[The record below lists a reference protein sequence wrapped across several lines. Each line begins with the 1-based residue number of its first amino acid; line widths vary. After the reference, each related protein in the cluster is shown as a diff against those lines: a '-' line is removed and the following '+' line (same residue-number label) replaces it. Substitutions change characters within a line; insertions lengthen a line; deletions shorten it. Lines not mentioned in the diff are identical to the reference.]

1 MVRRR
6 RPQPENLPTLTIGDR
21 RAAPSVAVLND
32 HTVDPLQKGAV
43 RQRRGP
49 HLRGRVRH
57 SASRSGQRNH
67 IVSPFVI
74 SQTLVAVAICFDLL
88 SFQFKER
95 GRIIACL
102 VISCTLI
109 SIHFAILGHWT
120 ATGLGL
126 LATLRF
132 LSSLVTTSKK
142 VMVVFMAA
150 SAAITIFT
158 FNGLLSILSGSGS
171 LFGTAGT
178 FCRDDR
184 RLRQLMLIGTSLWL
198 IHNILAGTPMAVLM
212 EVLFITSNLVGYYRF
227 YLKRL

>member
-1 MVRRR
+1 M
-6 RPQPENLPTLTIGDR
+6 
-21 RAAPSVAVLND
+21 
-32 HTVDPLQKGAV
+32 
-43 RQRRGP
+43 
-49 HLRGRVRH
+49 
-57 SASRSGQRNH
+57 
-67 IVSPFVI
+67 SPFVL
-74 SQTLVAVAICFDLL
+74 SQTLVAIAICFDLL

-109 SIHFAILGHWT
+109 SVHFAILGHWT
-120 ATGLGL
+120 AAGLGL

-132 LSSLVTTSKK
+132 LTSLFTTSKRI
-142 VMVVFMAA
+142 MAIFMTATV
-150 SAAITIFT
+150 AITIFT

-212 EVLFITSNLVGYYRF
+212 EILFITSNLVGYYRF

>member
-1 MVRRR
+1 M
-6 RPQPENLPTLTIGDR
+6 PWPKGTG
-21 RAAPSVAVLND
+21 LN
-32 HTVDPLQKGAV
+32 P
-43 RQRRGP
+43 
-49 HLRGRVRH
+49 
-57 SASRSGQRNH
+57 ASRFPNQGKNH
-67 IVSPFVI
+67 TVSPFVL

-95 GRIIACL
+95 SRIIACL

-109 SIHFAILGHWT
+109 SIHFALLGHWT

-126 LATLRF
+126 LATVRF
-132 LSSLVTTSKK
+132 LSSLFTTSKR
-142 VMVVFMAA
+142 VMAIFMLA
-150 SAAITIFT
+150 SVAIMIFT

-184 RLRQLMLIGTSLWL
+184 RLRQLMLIGTGLWL

-212 EVLFITSNLVGYYRF
+212 EILFITSNLVGYYRF